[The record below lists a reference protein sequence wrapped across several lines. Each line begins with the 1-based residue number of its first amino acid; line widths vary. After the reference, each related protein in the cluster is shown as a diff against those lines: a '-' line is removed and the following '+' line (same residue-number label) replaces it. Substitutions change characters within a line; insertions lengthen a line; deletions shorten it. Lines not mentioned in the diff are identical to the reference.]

1 MALPRFLESFL
12 PSYDISKMNL
22 QNSYDKKLIIEAIL
36 NRGTIKEIKW
46 LFKTYSLKG
55 IKSVLRNPSR
65 GSWDERVLN
74 YWLKIFKI
82 KLKSASYEMAILDLS
97 HNSLKWE
104 KWFDFIKKRADKE
117 TLKRWKELGLL
128 KSSK

>member
-1 MALPRFLESFL
+1 MVLPKFLESFL

-22 QNSYDKKLIIEAIL
+22 QNSHDKKLIIEAIL
-36 NRGTIKEIKW
+36 NRGTVKEIKW
-46 LFKTYSLKG
+46 LFRTYSLRK

-82 KLKSASYEMAILDLS
+82 KLKPAIYEMAILELT

-104 KWFDFIKKRADKE
+104 KWFDFIKKRAPEE
-117 TLKRWKELGLL
+117 TIKLWKDLGFI
-128 KSSK
+128 KNR